1 MVGWMG
7 AMLRISKTK
16 QLCNFYFDAYSASI
30 TGGAMINAFYWAQK
44 KKADRYVKLALIEAV
59 FNGGHWN
66 DCEHPETEGKKT
78 QKKKKYWWL
87 SHGSLHHG
95 LFLCSVLGIGYLA
108 EVDTAAFSTDPY
120 FGWPPIHCLVAIQ
133 IVWDGVLRHQ
143 WSWDAKEERKRQSG
157 GRKRVST
164 RQEMTAGD
172 QLWGL
177 PWTLSV
183 MWLVIRLIM
192 IITTF
197 NN

>member
-1 MVGWMG
+1 MSPEEKGWQVCDVGAHRGCFQW
-7 AMLRISKTK
+7 RPSKW
-16 QLCNFYFDAYSASI
+16 LNI
-30 TGGAMINAFYWAQK
+30 QK
-44 KKADRYVKLALIEAV
+44 L
-59 FNGGHWN
+59 
-66 DCEHPETEGKKT
+66 
-78 QKKKKYWWL
+78 KKKKKKKREKKHWWL

-197 NN
+197 NNWSKCH